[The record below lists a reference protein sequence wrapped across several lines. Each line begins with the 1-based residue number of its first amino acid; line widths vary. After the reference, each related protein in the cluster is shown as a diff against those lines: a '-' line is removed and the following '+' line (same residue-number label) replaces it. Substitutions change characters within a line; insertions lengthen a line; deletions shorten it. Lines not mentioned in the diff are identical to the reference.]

1 MSDGMHITDLSA
13 SYALGALAPGEQ
25 ATVEQHCAG
34 CAECR
39 ADVLEMTQIASA
51 LPLACESVAPSAVLR
66 DRIMDAARANESPGR
81 INSTAPSIP
90 RSLGRPQWQNWVAGL
105 ATAAAIVMGVL
116 AMQASQQRDAL
127 AVRISSMGD
136 QIAALQ
142 QTNDQLS
149 MQAEQGHAVMTAL
162 ASGTY
167 WAMGPQADRHGGMWH
182 YAVVQPPQR
191 GHNGMLLA
199 TVPEVPRGMAYQVW
213 VVRGGRPHPA
223 GAVMHGGMTMMDMK
237 MPLLKGDVVAFSMEP
252 MPGNSPAPTSP
263 YLVRMPI

>member
-1 MSDGMHITDLSA
+1 MNNGMHVTDLSA
-13 SYALGALAPGEQ
+13 SYALGALTPGEQ
-25 ATVEQHCAG
+25 ALVAQHCAG
-34 CAECR
+34 CAACR

-51 LPLACESVAPSAVLR
+51 LPLACESVAPAAALR
-66 DRIMDAARANESPGR
+66 DRIMEAARANEVLGR
-81 INSTAPSIP
+81 MNSTAPSNVRP
-90 RSLGRPQWQNWVAGL
+90 LPRPQGQNWVAGL
-105 ATAAAIVMGVL
+105 AAAAAIVMGVV

-127 AVRISSMGD
+127 ATRIASMND
-136 QIAALQ
+136 QLATLQ
-142 QTNDQLS
+142 QANDQLS
-149 MQAEQGHAVMTAL
+149 VQAEQGHAVMTAL

-167 WAMGPQADRHGGMWH
+167 WTMGPQADRHGGMWR